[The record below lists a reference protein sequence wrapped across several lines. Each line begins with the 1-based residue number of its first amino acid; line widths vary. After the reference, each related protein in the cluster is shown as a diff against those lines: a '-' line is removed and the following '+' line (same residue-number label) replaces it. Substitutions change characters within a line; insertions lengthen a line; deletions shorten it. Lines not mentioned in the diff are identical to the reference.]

1 MNGTTTQVEVVA
13 GRKPNRSLMQILSM
27 EPEKV
32 EWFANN
38 AKVALFFLAWYI
50 FSSLTSNT
58 NKAILEVLAL
68 PMTLTETQFLFTG
81 LYCFILIKVGTYQL
95 EPMTKDLLKKVVPL
109 SIGNILAHV
118 LSQISIAFV
127 PVSFTHTVKASSPI
141 FTIALSWYFFQ
152 ESFSTNVITSV
163 IPIVMGVCLSS
174 FTELNYNFIG
184 FATAI
189 LSTAIFSAQNIY
201 SKVLFKSKQID
212 HINLLL
218 YTSVA
223 AFIILLPPWLF
234 TESTQLINGLN
245 SNGTYGYLILANG
258 FCHFMQSMVAF
269 KVLSMVSPLT
279 YSVANTCKRIFVII
293 SSILYFGNVVAPLN
307 GVGIT
312 LALGGVFWY
321 NKVQYDESRK
331 ASKLTENADKV

>member
-1 MNGTTTQVEVVA
+1 MFLLILSPRQVFVGLKVLLEYLDTLTMNGTTTQVEVVA
-13 GRKPNRSLMQILSM
+13 GRKPNRTLMQILSM

-127 PVSFTHTVKASSPI
+127 PVSFTHTVK
-141 FTIALSWYFFQ
+141 
-152 ESFSTNVITSV
+152 
-163 IPIVMGVCLSS
+163 
-174 FTELNYNFIG
+174 
-184 FATAI
+184 
-189 LSTAIFSAQNIY
+189 
-201 SKVLFKSKQID
+201 
-212 HINLLL
+212 
-218 YTSVA
+218 
-223 AFIILLPPWLF
+223 
-234 TESTQLINGLN
+234 
-245 SNGTYGYLILANG
+245 
-258 FCHFMQSMVAF
+258 
-269 KVLSMVSPLT
+269 
-279 YSVANTCKRIFVII
+279 VII
-293 SSILYFGNVVAPLN
+293 KTYFTRTN
-307 GVGIT
+307 
-312 LALGGVFWY
+312 
-321 NKVQYDESRK
+321 
-331 ASKLTENADKV
+331 